1 MPSAPVTQG
10 PRAGDEEHP
19 STHLARLEARGHWGI
34 KKGLEHPRALLEN
47 LGRPDRNFPIVLV
60 AGTNGKGS
68 VGAFLAHAFRAAGLV
83 VGWTTSPH
91 LVSPTERVWVDGSF
105 IGEGALELLVGEA
118 FEAEER
124 LGLQATYFELM
135 IVAALL
141 GFRMMGAEIG
151 VVEVGLGGRWDA
163 TNATDPLLSVL
174 TSVGL
179 EHQQHL
185 GETREAIAREK
196 LCIAR
201 EGRALVLGP
210 GLDPDWV
217 RPLLE
222 CRPAI
227 FPALD
232 LWPDVIRWDHSM
244 VRGQRIGMPGAHQI
258 QNLSTALEVVRQL
271 RYLGFPLP
279 EDAIWR
285 GFSEARIPGR
295 LWRVPGLHEVWMDGA
310 HNPDGA
316 AVLAR
321 HAQHCGVRPHFF
333 MGAMK
338 DKDLPGMAREFREM
352 DPRSVH
358 LVVGGHERYA
368 DGGALCA
375 AWGREL
381 PVLSLAEAA
390 GKLRESWDEPRLVAG
405 SLYLLGDLL
414 RELGLRPEA

>member
-1 MPSAPVTQG
+1 MNE
-10 PRAGDEEHP
+10 RAHP
-19 STHLARLEARGHWGI
+19 LPNLARLETRGHWGI
-34 KKGLEHPRALLEN
+34 KKGLENPLALLEN
-47 LGRPDRNFPIVLV
+47 LGRPDRNFPVVLV

-68 VGAFLAHAFRAAGLV
+68 VGAFLAHAFRTAGLV
-83 VGWTTSPH
+83 VGWTSSPH
-91 LVSPTERVWVDGSF
+91 LVSPVERVWVDGSY

-124 LGLQATYFELM
+124 LGIQATYFELM
-135 IVAALL
+135 IVSALL
-141 GFRMMGAEIG
+141 GFRMMGAEVG

-163 TNATDPLLSVL
+163 TNATEPILSVL

-210 GLDPDWV
+210 GLEPDWV

-232 LWPDVIRWDHSM
+232 LWPDTHRWDHSV
-244 VRGQRIGMPGAHQI
+244 VRGQRIGLAGAHQI

-295 LWRVPGLHEVWMDGA
+295 LWRVPGLEEVWMDGA

-321 HAQHCGVRPHFF
+321 HAQHCGVRPHLF

-338 DKDLPGMAREFREM
+338 DKDLPGMARELRSM
-352 DPRSVH
+352 DPRSVS
-358 LVVGGHERYA
+358 LVVGGNERYA

-375 AWGREL
+375 AWGRDL
-381 PVLSLAEAA
+381 PVLTLADTAR
-390 GKLRESWDEPRLVAG
+390 KLRESWDEPRLVAG

-414 RELGLRPEA
+414 RELGIHPEA

>member
-105 IGEGALELLVGEA
+105 IGEGALDLLVGEA

-124 LGLQATYFELM
+124 LGIQATYFELM

-141 GFRMMGAEIG
+141 GFRMLGAEIA

-163 TNATDPLLSVL
+163 TNATDPILTVL

-179 EHQQHL
+179 EHQVHL

-196 LCIAR
+196 LCTAR

-210 GLDPDWV
+210 TLDPAWV

-222 CRPAI
+222 CRPAV

-232 LWPDVIRWDHSM
+232 LWAESVAWDHSV
-244 VRGQRIGMPGAHQI
+244 VRGHRIALAGAHQV
-258 QNLSTALEVVRQL
+258 QNLSTALEAVRQL

-279 EDAIWR
+279 EEAVWR

-295 LWRVPGLHEVWMDGA
+295 LWRLPGLDQVWGDGA
-310 HNPDGA
+310 HNPAGA
-316 AVLAR
+316 AALAS
-321 HAQHCGVRPHFF
+321 HAVRCGVRPDLFF
-333 MGAMK
+333 GAMK
-338 DKDLPGMAREFREM
+338 DKDLPGMAAELRRTE
-352 DPRSVH
+352 PRSVT
-358 LVVGGHERYA
+358 LVHGPGERYA

-375 AWGREL
+375 AWGRDL
-381 PVLSLAEAA
+381 PVLDLPRAA
-390 GKLRESWDEPRLVAG
+390 ARLREPGEGPRLVTG

-414 RELGLRPEA
+414 AELGIRPEA